1 MFTTDSRTDVFLT
14 SMGVKFRY
22 TDGILFSELAPNW
35 MDHNLGRPV
44 PVRDAA
50 VCEYAALM
58 ETRSP
63 APATILCKTE
73 RGLEVL
79 DGVQRLCAA
88 QLINCT
94 SFPAYVVQCDSD
106 NTITAIRVLAN
117 ARLQG
122 CPEPAEWTRRQAVE
136 LLVVNRGM
144 SVQEVARLGGWS
156 VDDISK
162 IAACCEWQTAIDGI
176 GGPSLPDTVLRQI
189 SQVTTIDDMVE
200 CPDVSVKF
208 LDTIK
213 RCRFS
218 GDDSSTYIDA
228 FFAPSS
234 KTKRYKAYQRRLEEF
249 LDSPE
254 VDVRLKGRRGGAIP
268 KDIVLLKELKSV
280 NTTLSEIVDSGTELP
295 YIDEFFKILKSI
307 DGKLRG
313 IKKCET
319 PIEPRVPADKWETR
333 N

>member
-14 SMGVKFRY
+14 SMGVTFKY
-22 TDGILFSELAPNW
+22 TDGLRFADLAPEW
-35 MDHNLGRPV
+35 SEHNLGRPV

-63 APATILCKTE
+63 APATILCQTDS
-73 RGLEVL
+73 GLEFL

-88 QLINCT
+88 QLVSCT
-94 SFPAYVVQCDSD
+94 IFPAYVVQCDSD

-122 CPEPAEWTRRQAVE
+122 CPEPAEWTRRRAVE
-136 LLVVNRGM
+136 VLVIKRGM
-144 SVQEVARLGGWS
+144 SVQEVARLGGWK
-156 VDDISK
+156 VDDIAR

-176 GGPSLPDTVLRQI
+176 GGPSLPDTVLRHI
-189 SQVTTIDDMVE
+189 SNVTTIDDVIE

-208 LDTIK
+208 LDTLK

-218 GDDSSTYIDA
+218 GDDSSSYIEA
-228 FFAPSS
+228 FFAPAS
-234 KTKRYKAYQRRLEEF
+234 KTKRYKAYKRRLEEF
-249 LDSPE
+249 LESPE
-254 VDVRLKGRRGGAIP
+254 VDVRFKGRRGGAIP
-268 KDIVLLKELKSV
+268 KDIVLLKELKAV
-280 NTTLSEIVDSGTELP
+280 NTTLSDIVDSDLKLP
-295 YIDEFFKILKSI
+295 FIDEFFKLLKSI
-307 DGKLRG
+307 DGKLRS

-319 PIEPRVPADKWETR
+319 PVEPRVPADKWEAR